1 MSTYRSSHIPTLT
14 KIEMTKRAVMF
25 VRIFFIQS
33 NSGRKPL
40 QMIIVHEAHQYGPK
54 ARYQKAARSVGLP
67 LYHAMKYSQ
76 AYAYPTIEP
85 VSRHSCARFSKCLT
99 VMISSRPKIL
109 RIGVRRVITM
119 PHPE

>member
-1 MSTYRSSHIPTLT
+1 MLT

-25 VRIFFIQS
+25 VRIFLIQS

-40 QMIIVHEAHQYGPK
+40 QMIIVHVAHQYGPK
-54 ARYQKAARSVGLP
+54 ARYQKAARSGGLP

-85 VSRHSCARFSKCLT
+85 VRSHSLARFSKCFT
-99 VMISSRPKIL
+99 VMISSRPNIL
-109 RIGVRRVITM
+109 RIAVRRVITL
-119 PHPE
+119 PPPQKPPPPTNTR